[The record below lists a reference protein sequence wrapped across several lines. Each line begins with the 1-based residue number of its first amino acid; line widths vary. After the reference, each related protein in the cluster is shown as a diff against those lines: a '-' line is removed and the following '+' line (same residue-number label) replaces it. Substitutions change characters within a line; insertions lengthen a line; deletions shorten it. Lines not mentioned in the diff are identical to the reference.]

1 MDGIVNIYKEAGYTS
16 FDVVAKLRGILRERR
31 MGHTG
36 TLDPQATGV
45 LPVCVGKATKLCEL
59 LLDKEKAYEAVM
71 LLGVTT
77 DTEDMTG
84 TILTEQEVR
93 ITEDEVRAAAEKFT
107 GVYGQVPPMYSAL
120 KVDGKRLYELAREGK
135 EIERKPREVEIFENA
150 PLSFE
155 KDSDGFVKTVTLRVR
170 CSKGTYIRSLLRDM
184 GEFLGCGACMKSL
197 VRTQAGAFSI
207 ETALTLDEVE
217 KARDEGRLDE
227 IILPIDSFLTKY
239 PAVTVVP
246 EFEKYLYNGNQLS
259 LDMLTEKIQ
268 PSDGDGFRVY
278 DTNEKLIGLYLYRT
292 NRNQLQPE
300 KMFLP

>member
-1 MDGIVNIYKEAGYTS
+1 MDGIININKEAGYTS

-84 TILTEQEVR
+84 TVLTETNARV
-93 ITEDEVRAAAEKFT
+93 TEEEVRAAAEKFT

-135 EIERKPREVEIFENA
+135 EIERKPRQVEIFENT
-150 PLSFE
+150 PLAFE
-155 KDSDGFVKTVTLRVR
+155 KNEEGFVKTVTLRVR

-184 GEFLGCGACMKSL
+184 GEALGCGACMKSL
-197 VRTQAGAFSI
+197 VRTQAGAFTI

-217 KARDEGRLDE
+217 RARDEGRLSE
-227 IILPIDSFLTKY
+227 ILLPIDSFLMKY
-239 PAVTVVP
+239 PAVHVVP

-259 LDMLTEKIQ
+259 LSMLSETITPAE
-268 PSDGDGFRVY
+268 GDGFRVY
-278 DTNEKLIGLYLYRT
+278 DTTGKLVGLYLYRKA
-292 NRNQLQPE
+292 RKQLQPE

>member
-1 MDGIVNIYKEAGYTS
+1 MDGIININKEAGYTS

-84 TILTEQEVR
+84 TVLTETNARV
-93 ITEDEVRAAAEKFT
+93 TEEEVRAAAEKFT

-135 EIERKPREVEIFENA
+135 EIERKPRQVEIFENT
-150 PLSFE
+150 PLAFE
-155 KDSDGFVKTVTLRVR
+155 KNEEGYVKTVTLRVR

-184 GEFLGCGACMKSL
+184 GEALGCGACMKSL
-197 VRTQAGAFSI
+197 VRTQAGAFRI

-217 KARDEGRLDE
+217 RARDEGRLSE
-227 IILPIDSFLTKY
+227 ILLPIDSFLMKY
-239 PAVTVVP
+239 PAVHVVP

-259 LDMLTEKIQ
+259 FSMLSETITPAE
-268 PSDGDGFRVY
+268 GDGFRVY
-278 DTNEKLIGLYLYRT
+278 DTTGKLVGLYLYRKA
-292 NRNQLQPE
+292 RKQLQPE

>member
-1 MDGIVNIYKEAGYTS
+1 MDGIIIIYKEAGYTS

-77 DTEDMTG
+77 DTEDLTG
-84 TILTEQEVR
+84 NVLKEQEARV
-93 ITEDEVRAAAEKFT
+93 TEAQVRAAAEKFT

-135 EIERKPREVEIFENA
+135 EIERKPREVEIFENT
-150 PLSFE
+150 PLFFE
-155 KDSDGFVKTVTLRVR
+155 TKENGFIKTVSLRVR

-184 GEFLGCGACMKSL
+184 GEYLGCGACMQSL

-207 ETALTLDEVE
+207 ENALTLDEVE
-217 KARDEGRLDE
+217 KARDEGRLSE
-227 IILPIDSFLTKY
+227 ILLPIDSFLMKY
-239 PAVTVVP
+239 PAVHVVP
-246 EFEKYLYNGNQLS
+246 EFEKYLYNGNQLELS
-259 LDMLTEKIQ
+259 MLSEKIA
-268 PSDGDGFRVY
+268 PADGDGFRVY
-278 DTNEKLIGLYLYRT
+278 DTEGKLIGLYLYRKT
-292 NRNQLQPE
+292 RKQLQPE

>member
-1 MDGIVNIYKEAGYTS
+1 MDGIINIYKEAGYTS

-77 DTEDMTG
+77 DTEDLTG
-84 TILTEQEVR
+84 NVLKEQEARV
-93 ITEDEVRAAAEKFT
+93 TEAQVRAAAEKFT
-107 GVYGQVPPMYSAL
+107 GVYRQVPPMYSAL

-135 EIERKPREVEIFENA
+135 EIERKPREVEIFENT
-150 PLSFE
+150 PLFFE
-155 KDSDGFVKTVTLRVR
+155 TKENGFIKTVSLRVR

-184 GEFLGCGACMKSL
+184 GEYLGCGACMQSL
-197 VRTQAGAFSI
+197 VRIQAGAFSI
-207 ETALTLDEVE
+207 ENALTLDEVE
-217 KARDEGRLDE
+217 KARDEGRLSE
-227 IILPIDSFLTKY
+227 ILLPIDSFLMKY
-239 PAVTVVP
+239 PAVHVVP
-246 EFEKYLYNGNQLS
+246 EFEKYLYNGNQLELS
-259 LDMLTEKIQ
+259 MLSEKIA
-268 PSDGDGFRVY
+268 PADGGGFRIY
-278 DTNEKLIGLYLYRT
+278 DTEGKLIGLYLYRKT
-292 NRNQLQPE
+292 RKQLQPE

>member
-1 MDGIVNIYKEAGYTS
+1 MDGIINIYKEAGYTS

-84 TILTEQEVR
+84 TILTETKAR
-93 ITEDEVRAAAEKFT
+93 ITEEEVRAVAEKFT

-135 EIERKPREVEIFENA
+135 EIERKPREVEIFENT
-150 PLSFE
+150 PLAFE
-155 KDSDGFVKTVTLRVR
+155 KDEEGYVTTVTLRVR

-184 GEFLGCGACMKSL
+184 GELLGCGACMKSL

-207 ETALTLDEVE
+207 ETALTLAEVE
-217 KARDEGRLDE
+217 QARDEGRLDE
-227 IILPIDSFLTKY
+227 ILLPIDSFLLKY
-239 PAVTVVP
+239 PAVTVKQ
-246 EFEKYLYNGNQLS
+246 EFEKYLYNGNQLDLS
-259 LDMLTEKIQ
+259 MLNEKLK
-268 PSDGDGFRVY
+268 PKAEDGFRVY
-278 DTNEKLIGLYLYRT
+278 DMAGKLIGLYLYRAD
-292 NRNQLQPE
+292 RKQLHPE

>member
-1 MDGIVNIYKEAGYTS
+1 MDGIINIYKEAGYTS
-16 FDVVAKLRGILRERR
+16 FDVVAKLRGILKERR

-84 TILTEQEVR
+84 TVLTETKPKVAE
-93 ITEDEVRAAAEKFT
+93 EEVRAAAEQFT
-107 GVYGQVPPMYSAL
+107 GEYGQVPPMYSAL

-135 EIERKPREVEIFENA
+135 EIERKPRTVEIFENT

-155 KDSDGFVKTVTLRVR
+155 KDEEGFVTTVTLRVR

-207 ETALTLDEVE
+207 ETAMMLDEVE
-217 KARDEGRLDE
+217 QARDEGRLSE
-227 IILPIDSFLTKY
+227 IIQPIDSFLMKY
-239 PAVTVVP
+239 PAVHVVS

-259 LDMLTEKIQ
+259 LTMLSEKMQ
-268 PSDGDGFRVY
+268 PSEGDGFRVY
-278 DTNEKLIGLYLYRT
+278 DTNDKLIGLYLYRE
-292 NRNQLQPE
+292 NRKQLQPE

>member
-1 MDGIVNIYKEAGYTS
+1 MDGIINIYKEAGYTS

-77 DTEDMTG
+77 DTEDLTG
-84 TILTEQEVR
+84 NVLKEQEARV
-93 ITEDEVRAAAEKFT
+93 TEAQVRAAAEKFT

-135 EIERKPREVEIFENA
+135 EIERKPREVEIFENT
-150 PLSFE
+150 PLFFE
-155 KDSDGFVKTVTLRVR
+155 TKENGFIKTVSLRVR

-184 GEFLGCGACMKSL
+184 GEYLGCGACMQSL

-207 ETALTLDEVE
+207 ENALTLDEVE
-217 KARDEGRLDE
+217 KARDEGRLSE
-227 IILPIDSFLTKY
+227 ILLPIDSFLMKY
-239 PAVTVVP
+239 PAVHVVP
-246 EFEKYLYNGNQLS
+246 EFEKYLYNGNQLELS
-259 LDMLTEKIQ
+259 ILSEKIA
-268 PSDGDGFRVY
+268 PADGDGFRVY
-278 DTNEKLIGLYLYRT
+278 DTEGKLIGLYLYRKT
-292 NRNQLQPE
+292 RKQLQPE